1 VVGTPAYMSPEQR
14 EGGDVDFRSDI
25 YSLGVLAAELLTE
38 EPPLR
43 AQVALA
49 TRHDQLARVI
59 RRCLE
64 IDADRRYASV
74 QDFAGALCRCRRLGP
89 DWQLPH
95 GRLALLVVVLALEV
109 LVFTAFLLRGRF
121 VPVVS
126 KPLLGN
132 AAGNRHRL
140 SGAV

>member
-25 YSLGVLAAELLTE
+25 YSLGVLAAEL
-38 EPPLR
+38 
-43 AQVALA
+43 LA

-132 AAGNRHRL
+132 AAANRHRL
-140 SGAV
+140 SGAE